1 MTLPHPIVFL
11 LDVDNTLLD
20 NDAFERDLRSHLEQE
35 LGAERQARYREILEE
50 LRAEL
55 GYADYLGALQRLRV
69 ENLRDPRLL
78 EVSSFLLEYPF
89 ADRLYPGALD
99 VIARLCRHG
108 SVVILSDG
116 DAVFQPRKIERS
128 GLWQAVDGRVLVYV
142 HKGEMLEDVEQRYP
156 AEHYVLVDDKLG
168 ILTTV
173 KMTWGTRVT
182 TVFPRQGHYADDPKI
197 GETYPPADVTIERIG
212 DLLQHDLPGTKAVD
226 TGDAGVW
233 RRSPV

>member
-35 LGAERQARYREILEE
+35 LGAERQARYGEILEE

-55 GYADYLGALQRLRV
+55 GYVDYLGALQRLRV

-78 EVSSFLLEYPF
+78 EISSFLLGYPF
-89 ADRLYPGALD
+89 AERLYPGALD
-99 VIARLCRHG
+99 VIARLRRHG

-116 DAVFQPRKIERS
+116 DAVFQPRKIEWS
-128 GLWQAVDGRVLVYV
+128 GLGKAVDGQVLVYV
-142 HKGEMLEDVEQRYP
+142 HKGEMLEDVEQRFP
-156 AEHYVLVDDKLG
+156 AEHYVMVDDKLG

-173 KMTWGTRVT
+173 KNVWGSRVT
-182 TVFPRQGHYADDPKI
+182 TMFPRQGHYAHDPKN
-197 GETYPPADVTIERIG
+197 GERYPLADITIEHIS
-212 DLLQHDLPGTKAVD
+212 DLLQLDLPGTTAVD
-226 TGDAGVW
+226 SGDAGVL
-233 RRSPV
+233 RKSSV